1 MIREHPCHRKENRGS
16 EHRINPI
23 LRNIQVV
30 PSRIDV
36 YGFLEVFPAAMK
48 RSQKTWILLSIAISS
63 VVIVAVFAATFNV
76 DTLYAIL
83 RINILFLF
91 GAIALRI
98 VSLVF
103 WALRLKVMTRSLGYD
118 VNLRYLFNTVLVNL
132 FAGAITPGQAGGDPV
147 RVHELYKASVKVGDA
162 TAVVIMER
170 VLDGAVLV
178 VMGIL
183 AIAILGP
190 IWNQL
195 GTGLALA
202 MFLGWIFI
210 AGIIALIYYSVKK
223 PDPAKAVFKKILEW
237 IERRAPGKTI
247 RKMIERADD
256 ELENFFSGIRSFTGN
271 SRGLILGLGC
281 TTGFWVSEFFVASI
295 LLVAL
300 GQPPFIAESYL
311 FQLIIAVIMMVPFT
325 PGSSGIAEIS
335 AASLYALII
344 PSAVLGMFILLWR
357 GLFFYFNI
365 IVGFLASLN
374 TYRQGINSEE
384 CD

>member
-1 MIREHPCHRKENRGS
+1 
-16 EHRINPI
+16 
-23 LRNIQVV
+23 
-30 PSRIDV
+30 
-36 YGFLEVFPAAMK
+36 MK